1 MDSQDSV
8 ESSASSRVQP
18 NYILIAEDDEEIG
31 QFLLLMIE
39 QETPYT
45 PLWVITGHDA
55 LRVAQEHPP
64 LLFLLNYHLPSMT
77 GLQLYDQLHTI
88 SGLETIPAI
97 MVSATL
103 PRAELKQRGI
113 FGLDKPFDL
122 DELLHLIEHAI
133 QKHE

>member
-8 ESSASSRVQP
+8 KSRTSSRVQP
-18 NYILIAEDDEEIG
+18 NYILIAEDDEEIA
-31 QFLLLMIE
+31 QILLLMIE

-45 PLWVITGHDA
+45 PLRVITGHDA

-77 GLQLYDQLHTI
+77 GLQLYDQLHAI
-88 SGLETIPAI
+88 PGLETIPAI

-122 DELLHLIEHAI
+122 DELLHLIERVV
-133 QKHE
+133 QKHA